1 MTDILER
8 ARSLSEELV
17 RLRREIHRHPELG
30 FREFRTAA
38 LVAETLAEIGGI
50 EIKTGVGRT
59 GVVGQIGSGEGP
71 TIAIRADMDALP
83 IKETTDAGYCSEVDG
98 VMHACGHDAH
108 TAILLGV
115 AHLLKQSFGEG
126 GWQGNVR
133 FLFQPSEEMFD
144 ENGISGATA
153 MIRDGALEDVD
164 AVIALHV
171 DSTAP
176 AGSCQFDDGFS
187 HAAVDSFE
195 AWIYGSGGH
204 GAYPHRV
211 SDPLYMLGPVL
222 TALYAIPSRRINP
235 LSSSVVSL
243 GHIQGGSASNV
254 IPSEVYLQGTIRS
267 YEDEVRE
274 QLWAEVERAIGLSE
288 ALGGRYRF
296 ALQKGYPASFNHAVV
311 NDWMRDVVRDLHGQ
325 EQIVETDFG
334 MGAEDFAYMMQ
345 LAPGAMF
352 MLGAATP
359 DDVWRGHHT
368 PVFDIDERIL
378 PLGAAILA
386 ETARR
391 YVTGKLSDP
400 DAV

>member
-1 MTDILER
+1 MTNTLER
-8 ARSLSEELV
+8 AQTLSDELV
-17 RLRREIHRHPELG
+17 RLRRQIHRNPELG

-38 LVAETLAEIGGI
+38 LVEETLAEIGGI

-83 IKETTDAGYCSEVDG
+83 INEENDTPYRSEVDG

-108 TAILLGV
+108 TAILLGA
-115 AHLLKQSFGEG
+115 AHLLRQSFLEDK
-126 GWQGNVR
+126 WQGNVR
-133 FLFQPSEEMFD
+133 FLFQPSEESYD
-144 ENGISGATA
+144 ADGISGATA
-153 MIRDGALEDVD
+153 MIQDGALEDVD

-171 DSTAP
+171 DSNTR
-176 AGSCQFDDGFS
+176 AGFCQFDDGYS

-195 AWIYGSGGH
+195 AWIMASGGH
-204 GAYPHRV
+204 GAYPHIAG
-211 SDPLYMLGPVL
+211 DPLYMLGPVL

-235 LSSSVVSL
+235 LKSCVVSL

-267 YEDEVRE
+267 YEQEVRE
-274 QLWAEVERAIGLSE
+274 QLWREVEQAFALSK
-288 ALGGRYRF
+288 ALGGDYRF
-296 ALQKGYPASFNHAVV
+296 HLQKGYPSAFNHEHV
-311 NDWMRDVVRDLHGQ
+311 NDWMRDVVRDLGGTDR
-325 EQIVETDFG
+325 VVDADFG

-352 MLGAATP
+352 LLGAKL
-359 DDVWRGHHT
+359 DDGRARGHHT
-368 PVFDIDERIL
+368 PIFDIDESVL

-391 YVTGKLSDP
+391 YVTGQLP
-400 DAV
+400 TA

>member
-1 MTDILER
+1 MTDMLER
-8 ARSLSEELV
+8 AHMLSDELV

-38 LVAETLAEIGGI
+38 LVEETLAEIGGFA
-50 EIKTGVGRT
+50 IKSGVGRT

-83 IKETTDAGYCSEVDG
+83 IKEENETDYASSVSG

-108 TAILLGV
+108 TAMLLGA
-115 AHLLKQSFGEG
+115 AHLLRQSFLDG
-126 GWQGNVR
+126 GWRGNVR
-133 FLFQPSEEMFD
+133 LLFQPSEEMFD
-144 ENGISGATA
+144 EDGISGATA
-153 MIRDGALEDVD
+153 MIKDGALEGVD

-176 AGSCQFDDGFS
+176 AGSCQFDDGYS

-195 AWIYGSGGH
+195 AWIYGTGAH
-204 GAYPHRV
+204 GAYPHRGT
-211 SDPLYMLGPVL
+211 DPLYMLGPVL

-235 LSSSVVSL
+235 LSPSVVSL

-254 IPSEVYLQGTIRS
+254 IPSEVYIQGTIRS
-267 YEDEVRE
+267 YEQEVRE
-274 QLWAEVERAIGLSE
+274 QLWAEVEGALALSQ

-296 ALQKGYPASFNHAVV
+296 ALHEGYPASFNHVAV
-311 NDWMRDVVRDLHGQ
+311 NDWMRDVVRDLHDR
-325 EQIVETDFG
+325 EQVVDIDFG

-359 DDVWRGHHT
+359 DGVWRGHHT
-368 PVFDIDERIL
+368 PVFDIDESVM

-391 YVTGKLSDP
+391 FVTGVLPEPEQS
-400 DAV
+400 